1 LLNEF
6 YMHVMTEMHKWQ
18 GLSNLEIT
26 SADPDFVKEMVER
39 VYPEIHATPTAE
51 ALPETRVFSRELV
64 AYAAALLP
72 VAPYFKAGDSR
83 IAGISDNQYTT
94 TLEMLTETND
104 KDFKSYLTRKTQGWF
119 RRWGRD
125 ESAAAASASRA
136 GAGARAAG
144 AATPARAPA
153 MQVSDDDEDGG
164 GLESGQPETPG
175 D

>member
-6 YMHVMTEMHKWQ
+6 YLHVMTEMHKWQ

-125 ESAAAASASRA
+125 ESAAAASASGA

-153 MQVSDDDEDGG
+153 MQVSDDDEDGE
-164 GLESGQPETPG
+164 GLVGGQPETSG